1 MGQVSRLPDDML
13 RDILARFRGDAAAL
27 FRCATVCKRWRR
39 LVADPA
45 FLRRCWPP
53 EPEKKD
59 HHDARSFTGFF
70 ATVRLRRQRR
80 TKEPCFIPSPGSAVP
95 LAWRHGL
102 LLVLLALHGAGG
114 GRLAV
119 CELLS
124 GACHVLPP
132 LNSVHQFEDQTRDGY
147 AILTAADCRSPS
159 TPSSAFKV
167 LVVALGSGAGRQDDA
182 HMGCLHTFSSSAGSG
197 GEAGCWSAPRV
208 ESFDCEDGW
217 CNYGPICGGNYGPI
231 CHGDAVVLR
240 GAAPRLFSDRYGS
253 RFHAIQVDVETGRLS
268 TTKFPH
274 FPLTD
279 VLSTSCLGVAA
290 DGTLSFLKVQ
300 RSPGSRPRLQIR
312 ERQGGDP
319 DDSDER
325 AADEAAPKRW
335 LCAKTVELKPPAGKK
350 KQEAH
355 SRLLNM
361 YFMLGEK
368 CGKLLVTDIRINRV
382 YAADLGTGTTEEVVA
397 WPQGRTFN
405 RNEAVPLE
413 MDWPAM
419 FVSRLGD
426 RAP

>member
-1 MGQVSRLPDDML
+1 MRAPPLASPRYGCDASGGPKSRASS
-13 RDILARFRGDAAAL
+13 R
-27 FRCATVCKRWRR
+27 
-39 LVADPA
+39 
-45 FLRRCWPP
+45 PP
-53 EPEKKD
+53 P
-59 HHDARSFTGFF
+59 
-70 ATVRLRRQRR
+70 
-80 TKEPCFIPSPGSAVP
+80 P
-95 LAWRHGL
+95 AWRHGL
-102 LLVLLALHGAGG
+102 LLVRLALHGA

-119 CELLS
+119 CELLT

-132 LNSVHQFEDQTRDGY
+132 LLNDAEQFEEQTRDGY
-147 AILTAADCRSPS
+147 AILSAAECRSTS
-159 TPSSAFKV
+159 SSASFFFKV
-167 LVVALGSGAGRQDDA
+167 LVVTLCSPAGQDDA
-182 HMGCLHTFSSSAGSG
+182 HMVCLHTLSSSAGSG

-240 GAAPRLFSDRYGS
+240 GAAHWLFSDRYGS
-253 RFHAIQVDVETGRLS
+253 RFHAIQVDVETGCLS

-274 FPLTD
+274 FPLSD
-279 VLSTSCLGVAA
+279 VLSTPCLGVVA

-335 LCAKTVELKPPAGKK
+335 LCAKTVELKPPEGKK

-419 FVSRLGD
+419 FASRLGD